1 MFVRHIDRTLSKE
14 VRHAC
19 IHTVCLRQREG
30 GAFGGQHRR
39 VFRETPLRFDLVC
52 AFFQNDFSV
61 RARFIDQEQF
71 HVGIPDFFE
80 FHTVAVDLCL
90 CRAVDLIEL
99 EVRRL
104 GVFVRDR
111 LIVLIQYIQRH
122 KLYRFLLADAGK
134 LGQGHVASP
143 RPLLIDFAIMEG
155 VFVVFLGSQRRRDGV
170 GLFDG
175 EGGGG
180 NGIGQVGS
188 NRRTLGQ
195 DLKCAGD
202 WRVRGRS
209 ARHGDC
215 VIARVFH
222 ARYRR
227 GGWHFEIDGIIFRLG
242 VFIHRI
248 PELVDEVIHGEGD
261 CLCGFAGRNF
271 DDVADGVGSVRQGED
286 GLAGFGIVALD
297 LEGTPI
303 TILRFPVDGGTC
315 AYFAPDVCLQVP
327 ADQQR
332 AVRYCDAL
340 NGIARCDLVAG
351 AIFIR
356 IQMPFCRRC
365 ILALAQGYAILVKCT
380 GIE

>member
-1 MFVRHIDRTLSKE
+1 M
-14 VRHAC
+14 
-19 IHTVCLRQREG
+19 
-30 GAFGGQHRR
+30 GGQA
-39 VFRETPLRFDLVC
+39 FPLRFDSVC
-52 AFFQNDFSV
+52 AGLEGEILLVFRSQQ
-61 RARFIDQEQF
+61 FIGQHQF
-71 HVGIPDFFE
+71 HVGISSGFE
-80 FHTVAVDLCL
+80 LHTVRTVGCERCLRPACFDRDEREAVCADV
-90 CRAVDLIEL
+90 RPLIYL
-99 EVRRL
+99 L
-104 GVFVRDR
+104 
-111 LIVLIQYIQRH
+111 LAVLIQYAERN

-188 NRRTLGQ
+188 NRRTLGP

-227 GGWHFEIDGIIFRLG
+227 GGWHFEIDGIRFRLG
-242 VFIHRI
+242 VVIHRV

-286 GLAGFGIVALD
+286 GLAGLGIVALD

-340 NGIARCDLVAG
+340 NGIARCDLVGG